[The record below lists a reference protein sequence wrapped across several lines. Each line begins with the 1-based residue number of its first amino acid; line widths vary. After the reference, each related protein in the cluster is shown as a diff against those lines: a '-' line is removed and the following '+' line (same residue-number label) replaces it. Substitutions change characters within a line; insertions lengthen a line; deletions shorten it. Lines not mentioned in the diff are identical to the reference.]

1 MGKLRIPSPASGFRL
16 ETGGPQRGRGDV
28 TEFNHEAEIQTS

>member
-1 MGKLRIPSPASGFRL
+1 MGKLSIFSPASGFGP

-28 TEFNHEAEIQTS
+28 TEFSHEAEIQTS